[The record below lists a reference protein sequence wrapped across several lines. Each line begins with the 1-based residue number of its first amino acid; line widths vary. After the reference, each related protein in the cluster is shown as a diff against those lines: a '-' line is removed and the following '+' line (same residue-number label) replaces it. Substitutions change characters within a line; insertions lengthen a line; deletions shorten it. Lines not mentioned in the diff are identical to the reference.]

1 MIDLEAVNSILQAT
15 QSLAKAQQNANQVNQ
30 TQAAPP
36 ASAAPADTD
45 PATSQLFAQLG
56 EVLNN
61 ATSSQAASANGA
73 NSEVLKRAALL
84 SAQVKALIA
93 KADQLEAELN
103 LSPTPDT
110 VSIDELFAEFNE
122 ILELLGQEMKAIKDK
137 VAEKKQAGEMKL
149 EQKPTAMKPGENV
162 GDPSFNTTL
171 SVT

>member
-61 ATSSQAASANGA
+61 ATSSQAACLNGPLCCPLR
-73 NSEVLKRAALL
+73 S
-84 SAQVKALIA
+84 
-93 KADQLEAELN
+93 
-103 LSPTPDT
+103 
-110 VSIDELFAEFNE
+110 
-122 ILELLGQEMKAIKDK
+122 
-137 VAEKKQAGEMKL
+137 
-149 EQKPTAMKPGENV
+149 KP
-162 GDPSFNTTL
+162 
-171 SVT
+171 

>member
-15 QSLAKAQQNANQVNQ
+15 QSLAKAQQKANQASQ
-30 TQAAPP
+30 TQAP
-36 ASAAPADTD
+36 ANAAPADSTD
-45 PATSQLFAQLG
+45 PATSKLFAQLG

-61 ATSSQAASANGA
+61 ASTSQATSANGA

-84 SAQVKALIA
+84 SAQVKALVA

-110 VSIDELFAEFNE
+110 VSIDELFAEFSE

-137 VAEKKQAGEMKL
+137 VAEKKQSGEMKM

-171 SVT
+171 SVI